1 MRNTIK
7 EIKMAVIIVAPIC
20 KVPNCKHDAQVLSKK
35 GDQIRYMSTCSK
47 HWNDLIPAEI
57 KQLLKRI

>member
-1 MRNTIK
+1 
-7 EIKMAVIIVAPIC
+7 MAVVIVAPIC

-35 GDQIRYMSTCSK
+35 GDQIRYMNTCSK